1 LVHDR
6 TYAAQGAAARLRA
19 GATGSAVA
27 RSSLHGRGNKEFT
40 MQIGGSSVGA
50 TRRRVLALGAVG
62 GMAAALAPHWA
73 QAKPEDVAAAIK
85 KLYGDKKI
93 DEGKIKLEM
102 PQIAEN
108 GNVVPMTV
116 TVDSPMTESD
126 YVKALHVFAEGNP
139 LPHIATVYFT
149 PLSGKAIFST
159 RIRMATTQ
167 NIVAVAETSKGE
179 LYTAKTEVKVTI
191 GGCGG

>member
-1 LVHDR
+1 MR
-6 TYAAQGAAARLRA
+6 QGASPA
-19 GATGSAVA
+19 
-27 RSSLHGRGNKEFT
+27 
-40 MQIGGSSVGA
+40 GA
-50 TRRRVLALGAVG
+50 TRRRVLAVGALG
-62 GMAAALAPHWA
+62 GMVAALAPRLA
-73 QAKPEDVAAAIK
+73 LAKPEDVAAAIK

-93 DEGKIKLEM
+93 ADGKVKLEM

-116 TVDSPMTESD
+116 SVESPMTD
-126 YVKALHVFAEGNP
+126 ADHVKAVHVFAEGNP
-139 LPHIATVYFT
+139 IPAVATFYFT
-149 PLSGKAIFST
+149 PMSGKAVCST

-179 LYTAKTEVKVTI
+179 LFTGKTEVKVTI

>member
-1 LVHDR
+1 MR
-6 TYAAQGAAARLRA
+6 QGARPA
-19 GATGSAVA
+19 
-27 RSSLHGRGNKEFT
+27 
-40 MQIGGSSVGA
+40 GA
-50 TRRRVLALGAVG
+50 TRRRVLAVGALGAMV
-62 GMAAALAPHWA
+62 AALAPRLA
-73 QAKPEDVAAAIK
+73 LAKPEDVAAAIK

-93 DEGKIKLEM
+93 ADGKVKLEM

-116 TVDSPMTESD
+116 SVESPMTDAD
-126 YVKALHVFAEGNP
+126 YVKAVHVFAEGNP
-139 LPHIATVYFT
+139 IPAVATFYFT
-149 PLSGKAIFST
+149 PLCGKAACST

-179 LYTAKTEVKVTI
+179 LYTGKTEVKVTI

>member
-1 LVHDR
+1 MV
-6 TYAAQGAAARLRA
+6 
-19 GATGSAVA
+19 
-27 RSSLHGRGNKEFT
+27 
-40 MQIGGSSVGA
+40 
-50 TRRRVLALGAVG
+50 
-62 GMAAALAPHWA
+62 AALAPHLA
-73 QAKPEDVAAAIK
+73 MAKPEDVAAAIK

-93 DEGKIKLEM
+93 ADGKVKIEM

-116 TVDSPMTESD
+116 TVESPMTDAD
-126 YVKALHVFAEGNP
+126 YIKAVHVFAEGNP
-139 LPHIATVYFT
+139 IPSVATFYFT
-149 PLSGKAIFST
+149 PMSGKAVAST

-179 LYTAKTEVKVTI
+179 LLTGKTEVKVTI

>member
-1 LVHDR
+1 M
-6 TYAAQGAAARLRA
+6 QEFARRA
-19 GATGSAVA
+19 
-27 RSSLHGRGNKEFT
+27 
-40 MQIGGSSVGA
+40 GA
-50 TRRRVLALGAVG
+50 TRRRVLAIGALGG
-62 GMAAALAPHWA
+62 LAAALAPRLA
-73 QAKPEDVAAAIK
+73 LAKPEDVAAAIK

-93 DEGKIKLEM
+93 AEGKVKLEM

-116 TVDSPMTESD
+116 SVESPMTEAD
-126 YVKALHVFAEGNP
+126 HVKAVHIFAEGNP
-139 LPHIATVYFT
+139 LPVVAAFYFT
-149 PLSGKAIFST
+149 VASGKAACST

-179 LYTAKTEVKVTI
+179 LYTGKTEVKVTI